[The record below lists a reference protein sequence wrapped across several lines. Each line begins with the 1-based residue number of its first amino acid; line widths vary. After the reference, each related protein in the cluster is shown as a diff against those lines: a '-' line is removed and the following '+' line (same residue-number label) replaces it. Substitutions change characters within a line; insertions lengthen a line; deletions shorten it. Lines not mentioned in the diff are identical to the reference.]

1 MYNQVSLLLKRLDD
15 QLNEVDELISWSCPV
30 LSFGNLESAKIA
42 TIGLNPSNREFVDK
56 DGNELIGSNRRFPTL
71 QSLGLRTWGE
81 ANENHMNAIL
91 TFCYEYFDRNPYDG
105 WFKKLDN
112 IISGTSMS
120 YYFPSSNACH
130 LDLIPY
136 ATSSKWANLTSTQ
149 RNKLLESNSDTL
161 GMLLRESNV
170 KVLILNGQ
178 TVVDGI
184 TRMTNVELEK
194 ISMPDW
200 TLPRKS
206 GSGVSGF
213 AYKGKIDRISATE
226 LKRPIHI
233 LGYNHNIQSS
243 FGVTNEV
250 LASIRSWISYSCNE
264 ILS

>member
-1 MYNQVSLLLKRLDD
+1 MHNQVSVLLKRLDD
-15 QLNEVDELISWSCPV
+15 QINEVEELISWGCPV
-30 LSFGNLESAKIA
+30 LSFGNLELAKIA

-56 DGNELIGSNRRFPTL
+56 DGNELNGENRRFPTL
-71 QSLGLRTWGE
+71 QSFGLRTWRE
-81 ANENHMNAIL
+81 AKEEHLNMIL

-105 WFKKLDN
+105 WFKKLDH
-112 IISGTSMS
+112 IISGASMS
-120 YYFPSSNACH
+120 YYFPFSNACH

-136 ATSSKWANLTSTQ
+136 ATSSKWMDLTITQ
-149 RNKLLESNSDTL
+149 RNKLLETNSDSL
-161 GMLLRESNV
+161 GMLLRESNI

-184 TRMTNVELEK
+184 VKMTNVELEK
-194 ISMPDW
+194 IPMPEW

-213 AYKGKIDRISATE
+213 AYRGKIDEISETK
-226 LKRPIHI
+226 LKNPIYV

-250 LASIRSWISYSCNE
+250 LSSIRTWISFSCNE
-264 ILS
+264 IFS